1 MPNEKAIDTSM
12 INVSSNVLF
21 HFTDKREYLLNI
33 LRKNFSARYCP
44 EYGPH
49 EGVEESHPVP
59 PKYARPMVCFC
70 DLPLFLIKNHLKR
83 YGPYGIGLKKEWGI
97 KNGISSVLYAHR
109 YANTLTTMIRVSVLG
124 SNRVQSSEEYMEFRS
139 AIEWLIG
146 LVKPYE
152 GPWWRH
158 GEYKGTVRFYDE
170 REWRFA
176 PYFDNAA
183 IQIPAQLEYV
193 RDMDLE
199 INDVRIRR
207 RYLLEFVP
215 EDIEYVILDNEDE
228 IVDMVEMVRQ
238 IKGRYDESVVTKLT
252 TKIITAKRIL
262 EDM

>member
-1 MPNEKAIDTSM
+1 MPDKKTDKTSM

-21 HFTDKREYLLNI
+21 HFTDRREHLLNI
-33 LRKNFSARYCP
+33 LGKNFSARYCP

-49 EGVEESHPVP
+49 EAVEESNPVP

-97 KNGISSVLYAHR
+97 KRGISPVLYAHR
-109 YANTLTTMIRVSVLG
+109 YANTLTTMMHVAMLG
-124 SNRVQSSEEYMEFRS
+124 SNRVQSSEEYSEFRS

-146 LVKPYE
+146 LVKSYE
-152 GPWWRH
+152 GPCWRH
-158 GEYKGTVRFYDE
+158 GEYIGTVRFYDE

-183 IQIPAQLEYV
+183 IQIPAQLEYA
-193 RDMDLE
+193 RGMDLE
-199 INDVRIRR
+199 IDNLRIRR

-215 EDIEYVILDNEDE
+215 EDIEYLILDNEDE
-228 IVDMVEMVRQ
+228 IVDMVEKVRQ
-238 IKGRYDESVVTKLT
+238 IKGRYDEPVVTKLT